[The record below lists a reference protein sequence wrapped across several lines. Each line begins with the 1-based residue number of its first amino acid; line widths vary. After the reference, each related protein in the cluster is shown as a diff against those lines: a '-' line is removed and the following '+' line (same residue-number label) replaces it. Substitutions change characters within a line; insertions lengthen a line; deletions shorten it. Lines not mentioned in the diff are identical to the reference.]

1 MQHTCCRETGAS
13 ACVAQWGMQLVLV
26 LCSRCGCCWC
36 LNDLPQLFGGTRRAS
51 TKVNQHMHCGEACYK
66 IQHPALQSSL
76 LRNNEK
82 AQKGRAAIYLDSVI
96 LSYIQLSGR
105 SSVLSISAWISHIN
119 VEILSHQIMAV
130 YAIHQKYLLLM
141 LFIPVLGQPWH
152 AVTVTTTAMVMLL
165 RCLSGTQ

>member
-13 ACVAQWGMQLVLV
+13 ARVAQRGMQLVLV

-51 TKVNQHMHCGEACYK
+51 TKVNQHMNCYK

-105 SSVLSISAWISHIN
+105 ASILLISAWISHIN

-141 LFIPVLGQPWH
+141 LFIPVLGQP
-152 AVTVTTTAMVMLL
+152 
-165 RCLSGTQ
+165 